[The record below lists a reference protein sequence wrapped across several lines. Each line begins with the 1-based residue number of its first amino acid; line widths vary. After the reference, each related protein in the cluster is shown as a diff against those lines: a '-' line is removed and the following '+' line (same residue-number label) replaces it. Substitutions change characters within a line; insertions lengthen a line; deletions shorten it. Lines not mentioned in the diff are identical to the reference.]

1 MKSYTFTE
9 QTGYFNYQL
18 DLNPAYTTGSFG
30 INFFNS
36 GLAPPTRFHIS
47 GISGKIFDTDN
58 NFIHSYYRNNLLSIS
73 GNIFTGKHNV
83 FINGVAK
90 NLDCSRQTGS
100 ISGVSLDLS
109 NFQSV
114 RLRIQS

>member
-36 GLAPPTRFHIS
+36 GLSPSTRFHIS

-58 NFIHSYYRNNLLSIS
+58 NFIHSYYPNNLLSIS
-73 GNIFTGKHNV
+73 GNVFTGKHNI

-90 NLDCSRQTGS
+90 NLNCSRQTGS
-100 ISGVSLDLS
+100 ISGALLDPT
-109 NFQSV
+109 NFQSI
-114 RLRIQS
+114 RFQIQS

>member
-36 GLAPPTRFHIS
+36 GLAPTTRFHIS

-58 NFIHSYYRNNLLSIS
+58 NFIHSYYLVRNLFKTKLKSETLRKWISIS
-73 GNIFTGKHNV
+73 
-83 FINGVAK
+83 
-90 NLDCSRQTGS
+90 
-100 ISGVSLDLS
+100 
-109 NFQSV
+109 
-114 RLRIQS
+114 